1 MKTWRMMGPSGPM
14 ETVAPTPEKAWSNFR
29 WRLEREYGMSRY
41 AAASYDRSD
50 LREVR

>member
-1 MKTWRMMGPSGPM
+1 MKKYRMTGPSGPM
-14 ETVAPTPEKAWSNFR
+14 ETTAPTPAKAWSNFR